1 MILYHGTNIA
11 FDTIDLKKSKPNK
24 DFGQGFYLSADYEQA
39 MAMAKT
45 KVEQL
50 EYGTPIVLAFEVD
63 ETLMEKLNI
72 KMFNEYSEEWAEF
85 ILLNRRN
92 CDTVPAHNYDI
103 VFGPIANDRVGV
115 LLWKYETQSID
126 LPTLVRNLKHMKGI
140 TYQYFFGTEAAIKL
154 LKKI

>member
-92 CDTVPAHNYDI
+92 SDAVPAHNYDI

-115 LLWKYETQSID
+115 QLWKYETQSID

>member
-92 CDTVPAHNYDI
+92 FDAAPAHNYDI

-115 LLWKYETQSID
+115 QLWKYETQSID